1 MNETEDGITIT
12 ILKPKNNMRILMCS
26 DGLTGM
32 LSELEIE
39 NFLTIEHSAEIAVK
53 KLINGANH
61 SGGLDNIT
69 AVVIDVMVSEDGC

>member
-32 LSELEIE
+32 LSELEIG
-39 NFLTIEHSAEIAVK
+39 NLLTIEPSTEIAVK